1 MPNQIMRIIFIFV
14 NVVTFFIDLFAR
26 KLLFRPKTV
35 LQYSTTTF
43 TTQAHDSLSF
53 PLHFK

>member
-26 KLLFRPKTV
+26 KLLFRSKTV